1 LQKREKEYWTMPS
14 KNPHKWRRFALVFIL
29 CAIAALPFSPSIHA
43 LLTTGG
49 LCFGSSQPPGE
60 SSADCLV
67 QLAVISPF
75 AYAVGP
81 LSSVDT
87 DDPEGLMREIW
98 AQVALVALAIG
109 FVCALV
115 NAAWRHR
122 VKRLAQDE
130 PAREGV

>member
-1 LQKREKEYWTMPS
+1 MPS
-14 KNPHKWRRFALVFIL
+14 ENLSEWRRFALVLIPS
-29 CAIAALPFSPSIHA
+29 AIAALPFSPSVHA

-60 SSADCLV
+60 SSADCIV

-75 AYAVGP
+75 AYAIGP

-109 FVCALV
+109 FLCALV
-115 NAAWRHR
+115 NAAWRR
-122 VKRLAQDE
+122 RTRQL
-130 PAREGV
+130 GG